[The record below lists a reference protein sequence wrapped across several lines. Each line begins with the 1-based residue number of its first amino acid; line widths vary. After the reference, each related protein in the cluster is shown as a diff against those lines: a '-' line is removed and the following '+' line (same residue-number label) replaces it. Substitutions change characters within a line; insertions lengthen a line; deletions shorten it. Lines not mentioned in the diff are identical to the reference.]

1 MIQDDIKYSS
11 FSKTIPSKIIIS
23 NFRISFDCLMGS
35 KLSVITVNRNNAE
48 GLKRTIASVL
58 SQSFKNF
65 EFIIIDGA
73 SVDQSTV
80 IIKEHAA
87 DLSYWISEPDKGIY
101 HAMNKGIK
109 SSKGEYCLFL
119 NSGDYLVENTVLEK
133 IFGQDI
139 HGDIVSGNVRKIR
152 PNNKFRRVSS
162 PEKVS
167 LHKLCI
173 HSLPHQAT
181 LIRRSLFGEI
191 GFYNESYRI
200 VSDWDFFLKALV
212 VYEKSYQHLDE
223 DVSYFKL
230 GGVSSSEENFT
241 LSREESYDCLKRIF
255 PKMAEDLMEYRYFY
269 NSSVGQLITLL
280 KKNKKLYDVME
291 SFLGIL
297 FKSKKFIFGK

>member
-1 MIQDDIKYSS
+1 MQ
-11 FSKTIPSKIIIS
+11 
-23 NFRISFDCLMGS
+23 M
-35 KLSVITVNRNNAE
+35 KLSIITVNLNNAG
-48 GLKRTIASVL
+48 GLQKTIGSVIN
-58 SQSFKNF
+58 QTFRNF

-73 SVDQSTV
+73 SKDGSVD
-80 IIKEHAA
+80 IIKEHAGS
-87 DLSYWISEPDKGIY
+87 LSFWISEPDKGIY
-101 HAMNKGIK
+101 AAMNKGIK
-109 SSKGEYCLFL
+109 YSNGEYCLFL
-119 NSGDYLVENTVLEK
+119 NSGDYLMHNNVLEK
-133 IFGQDI
+133 IFRNSIIGEV
-139 HGDIVSGNVRKIR
+139 VSGNVLKVR

-181 LIRRSLFGEI
+181 LIKRSLFEEI
-191 GFYNESYRI
+191 GLYNENYRI
-200 VSDWDFFLKALV
+200 VSDWEFFLKTLV
-212 VYEKSYQHLDE
+212 LHEKSYQHLDE
-223 DVSYFKL
+223 DVSYFKI